1 MIRKSSNNKN
11 IETSSKIT
19 DNGFHTGRKKLNKLF
34 TKVSAAALAAALAV
48 FFASPVFAEEY
59 ETVVDTPDAGDMQD
73 EIIPDGGGSGEGDLS
88 GLIEVV
94 SEKSSDKGERL
105 EDVRKEPVVAPV
117 PASPPSNVLSV
128 SAPEPYPSPSYA
140 TMEYRDEYRAADL
153 KFSSDTLFY
162 TCTRHTTDSGFYYLT
177 HVVVSDAS
185 QLDGVLSNDVFGGAR
200 ETPLSAAKRTG
211 AAILL
216 NGSYFSYETNTPTG
230 GTLMIKDNRVF
241 SGEYADGYE
250 VCLRSDG
257 TLFSPGYNTVSS
269 VLAQNVRFSWGTCED
284 LLIRDG
290 KPMKLTDLDWD
301 SSYYPRTS
309 VGMVR
314 PLEYYFI
321 TAGMTG
327 YIGGLTVF
335 EEQEIFLDL
344 GCWYARGLD
353 GGGSSALVIGGE
365 YVNQNGDITEG
376 GLERRPV
383 ADFIAVYENTGNKT
397 SESETN

>member
-1 MIRKSSNNKN
+1 MREYLCIIKT
-11 IETSSKIT
+11 IERQQYS
-19 DNGFHTGRKKLNKLF
+19 LF
-34 TKVSAAALAAALAV
+34 TKVRSGLTAVFSAAVLAAASV
-48 FFASPVFAEEY
+48 SPVLAEEY
-59 ETVVDTPDAGDMQD
+59 ETVVDTADAGDIQE
-73 EIIPDGGGSGEGDLS
+73 EIIPDDGGSGEGDLS

-117 PASPPSNVLSV
+117 PAAPPSNVLNV
-128 SAPEPYPSPSYA
+128 SAPEPYRSPSYA
-140 TMEYRDEYRAADL
+140 AMEYWDEYRAADL

-162 TCTRHTTDSGFYYLT
+162 TCTRHTTESGFYYLT
-177 HVVVSDAS
+177 HVIVADVS
-185 QLDGVLSNDVFGGAR
+185 QLDGLLSNDVFGGAR

-230 GTLMIKDNRVF
+230 GTLMIKDNRVL

-290 KPMKLTDLDWD
+290 KQMKLTDLDWD

-321 TAGMTG
+321 TAGMAG
-327 YIGGLTVF
+327 YVGGLTVF
-335 EEQEIFLDL
+335 EEQEIFQEL

-365 YVNQNGDITEG
+365 YVNQNGDITES

-383 ADFIAVYENTGNKT
+383 ADFIAVYEDTANKT
-397 SESETN
+397 SES